1 MTNVIK
7 SVCVLGAGVMGCNI
21 AAHLANAGLN
31 VLLLDQSNKNGERNA
46 NIQKNLDLFSKLKPN
61 IFFAKNLKKRVIIGN
76 FEENLK
82 DITNYDWVIEAIIE
96 DLTIKNNMFKNID
109 SILKDNKKNVIV
121 TSNTSGLS
129 VKGMCEGTSLKFRQN
144 FLVTHFFNP
153 VRYLHLLEIVPGDDT
168 NPKHTILLS
177 DLCNRV
183 LGKGVIEAK
192 ESPNFIANR
201 IGIYASLKSIHLMQ
215 QQGFSVQEIDYILG
229 EQTGRPK
236 SAVFKTLD
244 IVGLDT
250 FAHVTQNCFDS
261 LPNDEEHS
269 VFESPSF
276 IKSMIEQKLLGR
288 KTKQGFYKREKGL
301 SYVLNL
307 DSMKY
312 EEKQKVKFPSIE
324 AAKKISSLNEKMK
337 SILNHS
343 DKASNFVRDITVFVC
358 VYAANRVFEISDS
371 IEDIDNSMK
380 WGFNWSK
387 GPFEICD
394 IIGVRKFIELST
406 NKGCNLPKWL
416 HNDLLLEQD
425 TFYVYKNNIKQVW
438 DPNENRYIPVN
449 ECKKNTLNFSILK
462 NSDSNI
468 VKKLAVT
475 NLIDL
480 GDNILAC
487 EFNTKLNSVDFDI
500 LSDIEKSLD
509 FCEKQN
515 YKGLVLYNE
524 GGHFSV
530 GMNLWLVYM
539 GIQAKQWKQIEEIS
553 KTFQDLCVRL
563 KYSPTVTIAA
573 PYNLTLGGGA
583 ELSMWCNKIEAH
595 SELYMG
601 LVEVGVGLIPGAG
614 GNIEMIDRAL
624 LNIQN
629 DRKIPLDIVLSRAL
643 QSIALAKVGTSA
655 LESKQLLYLSPQDGI
670 TMNKDL
676 HLQTAKFSALSMI
689 SSGYNN
695 STRREFNLPGKEA
708 YSNFK
713 LMLNGMYEGGFMSE
727 HDLKI
732 SLKIANLISG
742 GDCNPNHPVTEQE
755 LLDLERETFLS
766 LCGESKTFDR
776 LEHMLKTNK
785 PLRN

>member
-1 MTNVIK
+1 MTNVIRN
-7 SVCVLGAGVMGCNI
+7 VCVLGAGVMGCNI

-31 VLLLDQSNKNGERNA
+31 VLLLDMPNSDGDKNA

-61 IFFAKNLKKRVIIGN
+61 IFFAKNLKKRVKIGN
-76 FEENLK
+76 FNDNLK
-82 DITNYDWVIEAIIE
+82 DIVDYDWVIEAIIE
-96 DLTIKNNMFKNID
+96 NITIKNNMFKDID
-109 SILKDNKKNVIV
+109 NILKDQQNNVLV

-153 VRYLHLLEIVPGDDT
+153 VRYLHLLEIVPGEDT

-177 DLCNRV
+177 DFCNRV
-183 LGKGVIEAK
+183 LGKGVINAK

-201 IGIYASLKSIHLMQ
+201 IGIYASLKSIQLMLKHD
-215 QQGFSVQEIDYILG
+215 FSIQEVDYILG

-250 FAHVTQNCFDS
+250 FSHVTQNCFDS
-261 LPNDEEHS
+261 LPNDEEHN

-276 IKSMIEQKLLGR
+276 IKEMIEKKLLGR
-288 KTKQGFYKREKGL
+288 KTKQGFYKKEKGML
-301 SYVLNL
+301 SVLNVN
-307 DSMKY
+307 SMEY
-312 EEKQKVKFPSIE
+312 EPKKKVKFDSIE
-324 AAKKISSLNEKMK
+324 GAKKKTLLNDKLK
-337 SILNHS
+337 FILDSS
-343 DKASNFVRDITVFVC
+343 DKASTFVKEMNVFVC
-358 VYAANRVFEISDS
+358 SYAANRVFEISDS

-380 WGFNWSK
+380 WGFNWNK

-394 IIGVRKFIELST
+394 IIGVKSFVKLAREMGCLVPEWLS
-406 NKGCNLPKWL
+406 NES
-416 HNDLLLEQD
+416 LLERNS
-425 TFYVYKNNIKQVW
+425 FYVHENNIKKVW
-438 DPNENRYIPVN
+438 MPGTNEYVPVK
-449 ECKKNTLNFSILK
+449 ECEKNTLNFSILK
-462 NSDSNI
+462 NSESNV
-468 VKKLAVT
+468 VKKLNVT

-480 GDNILAC
+480 GDNVLAC

-509 FCEKQN
+509 FCEQNN

-563 KYSPTVTIAA
+563 KYSPTVTVAA

-583 ELSMWCNKIEAH
+583 ELSMWCNRIEAH
-595 SELYMG
+595 AELYMG
-601 LVEVGVGLIPGAG
+601 LVEVGVGLLPGAG

-624 LNIQN
+624 LNIPN
-629 DRKIPLDIVLSRAL
+629 DKKVPLDIILSKAL
-643 QSIALAKVGTSA
+643 ESVALAKVGTSA
-655 LESKQLLYLSPQDGI
+655 LESRELLYLKPQDGI

-676 HLQTAKFSALSMI
+676 HLQTAKYSALSMI
-689 SSGYNN
+689 SSGDNN
-695 STRREFNLPGKEA
+695 SVRREFNLPGKEA

-713 LMLNGMYEGGFMSE
+713 LMLSGMYEGGFMSE

-742 GDCNPNHPVTEQE
+742 GDCNPNHPVTEQY

-766 LCGESKTFDR
+766 LCGEKKSFDR

>member
-7 SVCVLGAGVMGCNI
+7 NVCVLGAGVMGCNI

-31 VLLLDQSNKNGERNA
+31 VLLLDQPNNNGEKNA

-61 IFFAKNLKKRVIIGN
+61 IFFAKNLQKRVTIGN
-76 FEENLK
+76 FDDNLK
-82 DITNYDWVIEAIIE
+82 DIINYDWVIEAIIE
-96 DLTIKNNMFKNID
+96 NLSIKNKMFKNID
-109 SILKDNKKNVIV
+109 NILKDSKKNVIV

-129 VKGMCEGTSLKFRQN
+129 VKGMCEGTSLNFRQN

-153 VRYLHLLEIVPGDDT
+153 VRYLHLLEIVPSDDT
-168 NPKHTILLS
+168 NPKHMTLLS
-177 DLCNRV
+177 DFCNRV
-183 LGKGVIEAK
+183 LGKGVINAK

-201 IGIYASLKSIHLMQ
+201 IGIYASLKSIQLMKE
-215 QQGFSVQEIDYILG
+215 QGFSIQEIDYILG

-236 SAVFKTLD
+236 SAVFKTID

-276 IKSMIEQKLLGR
+276 LKNMVEKKLLGR

-301 SYVLNL
+301 SYVLNVN
-307 DSMKY
+307 SMEY

-324 AAKKISSLNEKMK
+324 GAKKISALNEKMK
-337 SILNHS
+337 FILKGS
-343 DKASNFVRDITVFVC
+343 DKASEFVKDITVFVC
-358 VYAANRVFEISDS
+358 IYAANRVFEISDS

-380 WGFNWSK
+380 WGFNWNK

-394 IIGVRKFIELST
+394 IIGVNKFIELS
-406 NKGCNLPKWL
+406 NEKGCNVPEWL
-416 HNDLLLEQD
+416 SNEELLKHNS
-425 TFYVYKNNIKQVW
+425 FYIHKDNMRQVW
-438 DPNENRYIPVN
+438 MPSKNKYVPVRECEN
-449 ECKKNTLNFSILK
+449 NTLNFSILK
-462 NSDSNI
+462 NSESNI
-468 VKKLAVT
+468 VKRLNVT
-475 NLIDL
+475 NLVDL
-480 GDNILAC
+480 GDNVLAC

-509 FCEKQN
+509 FCEKEN

-563 KYSPTVTIAA
+563 KYSPTVTVAA

-583 ELSMWCNKIEAH
+583 ELSMWCNRIEAH
-595 SELYMG
+595 AELYMG

-629 DRKIPLDIVLSRAL
+629 DKKIPLDIVLSRAL
-643 QSIALAKVGTSA
+643 ESIASAKVGTSA

-689 SSGYNN
+689 SAGHNN
-695 STRREFNLPGKEA
+695 SVRRTFNLPGKEA

-713 LMLNGMYEGGFMSE
+713 LMLSGMYEGGFMSE

-732 SLKIANLISG
+732 SLKVANLISG
-742 GDCNPNHPVTEQE
+742 GDCNPKHPVTEQE

-766 LCGESKTFDR
+766 LCGEAKTFDR

>member
-7 SVCVLGAGVMGCNI
+7 NVCVLGAGVMGCNI

-31 VLLLDQSNKNGERNA
+31 VLLLDQPNSGEDKNT
-46 NIQKNLDLFSKLKPN
+46 NIKANLDLFSKMKPN
-61 IFFAKNLKKRVIIGN
+61 IFFAKNLKSRVKIGN
-76 FEENLK
+76 FEENLS
-82 DITNYDWVIEAIIE
+82 DIIDYDWVIEAIIE
-96 DLTIKNNMFKNID
+96 NLEIKNKMFQKID
-109 SILKDNKKNVIV
+109 NILKKNNNSVIV

-129 VKGMCEGTSLKFRQN
+129 VKGMCEGTSLEFKQN

-153 VRYLHLLEIVPGDDT
+153 VRYLHLLEIVPSEDT
-168 NPKHTILLS
+168 KPENVKLLS
-177 DLCNRV
+177 DFCNRV
-183 LGKGVIEAK
+183 LGKGVINAK

-201 IGIYASLKSIHLMQ
+201 IGIYASLKSIQLMLKND
-215 QQGFSVQEIDYILG
+215 FSIEDIDYILG

-261 LPNDEEHS
+261 LPHDEEHS
-269 VFESPSF
+269 VFENPQF
-276 IKSMIEQKLLGR
+276 IKQMIEKKLLGR
-288 KTKQGFYKREKGL
+288 KTKQGFYKKEKKSL
-301 SYVLNL
+301 FVLNVH
-307 DSMKY
+307 SMEY
-312 EEKQKVKFPSIE
+312 EAKKKVKFQSIE
-324 AAKKISSLNEKMK
+324 GAKKKSLLSDKMK
-337 SILNHS
+337 FILDHS
-343 DKASNFVRDITVFVC
+343 DDASEFVRDITVFVC
-358 VYAANRVFEISDS
+358 IYAANRVFEISDS

-380 WGFNWSK
+380 WGFNWSS

-394 IIGVRKFIELST
+394 IIGVKKFIELS
-406 NKGCNLPKWL
+406 NEKGCKVPEWL
-416 HNDLLLEQD
+416 SHELLLERNS
-425 TFYVYKNNIKQVW
+425 FYIYENNIKKVW
-438 DPNENRYIPVN
+438 MPETNTYEPVKDCEN
-449 ECKKNTLNFSILK
+449 KTLNFQILK
-462 NSDSNI
+462 NSESNI
-468 VKKLAVT
+468 VKKLNVT
-475 NLIDL
+475 NLVDL
-480 GDNILAC
+480 GDNVLAC

-500 LSDIEKSLD
+500 LSDIENALD
-509 FCEKQN
+509 FCEKES
-515 YKGLVLYNE
+515 YKGMVLYNE

-539 GIQAKQWKQIEEIS
+539 GMQQKQWAQIEEIS
-553 KTFQDLCVRL
+553 KKFQDLCVRL
-563 KYSPTVTIAA
+563 KYSPTVTVAA

-583 ELSMWCNKIEAH
+583 ELSMWCNRIEAH
-595 SELYMG
+595 AELYMG

-624 LNIQN
+624 LNVPS
-629 DRKIPLDIVLSRAL
+629 DKKIPLDIVLSKAL
-643 QSIALAKVGTSA
+643 ESIALAKVGTSA
-655 LESKQLLYLSPQDGI
+655 TESKQLLYLSPQDGI

-689 SSGYNN
+689 SAGKNN
-695 STRREFNLPGKEA
+695 SVRREFNLPGREA

-713 LMLNGMYEGGFMSE
+713 LMLSGMYEGGFMSE

-742 GDCNPNHPVTEQE
+742 GDCNPNHPVTEQY

-766 LCGESKTFDR
+766 LCGEQKTYDR

>member
-1 MTNVIK
+1 MTNIIK
-7 SVCVLGAGVMGCNI
+7 NVCVLGAGVMGCNI

-31 VLLLDQSNKNGERNA
+31 VLLLDQPNNGEDKNT
-46 NIQKNLDLFSKLKPN
+46 NIKANLDLFSKMKPN
-61 IFFAKNLKKRVIIGN
+61 IFFAKNLKNRVRVGN
-76 FEENLK
+76 FEENLS
-82 DITNYDWVIEAIIE
+82 DIVDYDWVIEAIIE
-96 DLTIKNNMFKNID
+96 NLEIKNKMFQRID
-109 SILKDNKKNVIV
+109 NILKESGNNVIV

-129 VKGMCEGTSLKFRQN
+129 VKGMCEGTSLEFRQN

-153 VRYLHLLEIVPGDDT
+153 VRYLHLLEIVPSNDT
-168 NPKHTILLS
+168 KPENVVLLS
-177 DLCNRV
+177 DFCNRV
-183 LGKGVIEAK
+183 LGKGVIHAK

-201 IGIYASLKSIHLMQ
+201 IGIYASLKSIQLMSKNN
-215 QQGFSVQEIDYILG
+215 FSVEDIDYILG

-261 LPNDEEHS
+261 LPHDEEHS
-269 VFESPSF
+269 VFENPNF
-276 IKSMIEQKLLGR
+276 IMQMIEKNLLGR
-288 KTKQGFYKREKGL
+288 KTKQGFYKKEKKSL
-301 SYVLNL
+301 FVLNVN
-307 DSMKY
+307 SMEY
-312 EEKQKVKFPSIE
+312 EAKKKVKFQSIE
-324 AAKKISSLNEKMK
+324 GAKKKSLLSEKMK
-337 SILNHS
+337 FILDHS
-343 DKASNFVRDITVFVC
+343 DEASSFVRDITVFVC
-358 VYAANRVFEISDS
+358 IYAANRVFEISDN

-380 WGFNWSK
+380 WGFNWSS

-394 IIGVRKFIELST
+394 IIGVKKFIELS
-406 NKGCNLPKWL
+406 NEKGCNVPEWL
-416 HNDLLLEQD
+416 SHELLLEKNS
-425 TFYVYKNNIKQVW
+425 FYIYEDNLKKVWMPKTNTYEPVKDCKN
-438 DPNENRYIPVN
+438 
-449 ECKKNTLNFSILK
+449 NTLNFQILK
-462 NSDSNI
+462 NSAGNI
-468 VKKLAVT
+468 VKKLNVT
-475 NLIDL
+475 NLVDL
-480 GDNILAC
+480 GDRVLAC

-509 FCEKQN
+509 FCEKEN
-515 YKGLVLYNE
+515 YKGMVLYNE

-539 GIQAKQWKQIEEIS
+539 GMQQKQWKQIEEIS
-553 KTFQDLCVRL
+553 KKFQDLCVRL
-563 KYSPTVTIAA
+563 KYSPTVTVAA

-583 ELSMWCNKIEAH
+583 ELSMWCNRIEAH
-595 SELYMG
+595 AELYMG

-624 LNIQN
+624 LNIPN
-629 DRKIPLDIVLSRAL
+629 DKKIPLDIVLSKAL
-643 QSIALAKVGTSA
+643 ESIALAKVGTSA
-655 LESKQLLYLSPQDGI
+655 TESRQLLYLSPQDGI

-689 SSGYNN
+689 SAGNNN
-695 STRREFNLPGKEA
+695 SVRREFNLPGREA

-713 LMLNGMYEGGFMSE
+713 LMLSGMYEGGFMSE

-742 GDCNPNHPVTEQE
+742 GDCNPNHPVTEQY

-766 LCGESKTFDR
+766 LCGEKKTYDR

>member
-1 MTNVIK
+1 
-7 SVCVLGAGVMGCNI
+7 
-21 AAHLANAGLN
+21 
-31 VLLLDQSNKNGERNA
+31 
-46 NIQKNLDLFSKLKPN
+46 
-61 IFFAKNLKKRVIIGN
+61 
-76 FEENLK
+76 
-82 DITNYDWVIEAIIE
+82 
-96 DLTIKNNMFKNID
+96 
-109 SILKDNKKNVIV
+109 
-121 TSNTSGLS
+121 
-129 VKGMCEGTSLKFRQN
+129 
-144 FLVTHFFNP
+144 
-153 VRYLHLLEIVPGDDT
+153 
-168 NPKHTILLS
+168 
-177 DLCNRV
+177 
-183 LGKGVIEAK
+183 
-192 ESPNFIANR
+192 
-201 IGIYASLKSIHLMQ
+201 
-215 QQGFSVQEIDYILG
+215 
-229 EQTGRPK
+229 
-236 SAVFKTLD
+236 
-244 IVGLDT
+244 
-250 FAHVTQNCFDS
+250 
-261 LPNDEEHS
+261 
-269 VFESPSF
+269 
-276 IKSMIEQKLLGR
+276 
-288 KTKQGFYKREKGL
+288 
-301 SYVLNL
+301 
-307 DSMKY
+307 
-312 EEKQKVKFPSIE
+312 
-324 AAKKISSLNEKMK
+324 
-337 SILNHS
+337 
-343 DKASNFVRDITVFVC
+343 
-358 VYAANRVFEISDS
+358 
-371 IEDIDNSMK
+371 
-380 WGFNWSK
+380 
-387 GPFEICD
+387 
-394 IIGVRKFIELST
+394 
-406 NKGCNLPKWL
+406 
-416 HNDLLLEQD
+416 
-425 TFYVYKNNIKQVW
+425 
-438 DPNENRYIPVN
+438 
-449 ECKKNTLNFSILK
+449 
-462 NSDSNI
+462 
-468 VKKLAVT
+468 
-475 NLIDL
+475 
-480 GDNILAC
+480 
-487 EFNTKLNSVDFDI
+487 
-500 LSDIEKSLD
+500 
-509 FCEKQN
+509 
-515 YKGLVLYNE
+515 
-524 GGHFSV
+524 
-530 GMNLWLVYM
+530 MNLWLVYM